1 MMVTTNTRRK
11 LINTGSFI
19 FGFGFLGALDGII
32 FHQLLQWHS
41 VYMATDRPG
50 QIMSDG
56 IFHFAVT
63 ITLIVGGVML
73 WLAGNPGNLSKGIRL
88 LVGWFLIGGGV
99 FNLVEG
105 IINHHLLQ
113 IHRVKPGDPNAL
125 AYDLAFLASG
135 LLLFIIGYAI
145 KRSKTTQGSTLHS

>member
-1 MMVTTNTRRK
+1 MSNKTKRD
-11 LINTGSFI
+11 LISVGSFI

-50 QIMSDG
+50 QIISDG
-56 IFHFAVT
+56 LFHLAVT
-63 ITLIVGGVML
+63 ITLVLGGLLL
-73 WLAGNPGNLSKGIRL
+73 WFAGNPSNLSKGIRL
-88 LVGWFLIGGGV
+88 LVGWFLIGGGA
-99 FNLVEG
+99 FNLIEG

-125 AYDLAFLASG
+125 AYDLAFLALG
-135 LLLFIIGYAI
+135 LILLLIGYFL
-145 KRSKTTQGSTLHS
+145 KRNKDEQSTALSS